1 MAQLGS
7 GYSEIIILKNN
18 YQRTAVK
25 RDQTQTWGATRRPA
39 IPFLFIL
46 AMDPLHRMIEKAA
59 DEGLLGQV
67 LPRGAKLRCSLYADD
82 AGVFIKADKSDF
94 TTGNT

>member
-1 MAQLGS
+1 
-7 GYSEIIILKNN
+7 
-18 YQRTAVK
+18 
-25 RDQTQTWGATRRPA
+25 
-39 IPFLFIL
+39 
-46 AMDPLHRMIEKAA
+46 MIEKAA